1 LSPKNGSFELFVAI
15 RHVISRRRQTL
26 LSVTAVALAV
36 SISLVF
42 TSLGNGTQELLT
54 EIVEEKLPHVR
65 ISPAEGE
72 KQIHLYRGL
81 LERVGAIEGVS
92 SASATLSAEA
102 TISFKEKRRNALLRG
117 VDPADEDAIYKIS
130 KSMVEG
136 DFFDIQD
143 GKKAVIGTR
152 LAERLG
158 LKVGDRI
165 DASFPRARGTD
176 LRVVGIFDTGTPLD
190 ETVAYVSL
198 RTARDFLDEGDFINS
213 VELRLSDINDAERV
227 AAAVEGLGYNA
238 APWQENNPEIVRSIN
253 VGGFWRSLSIF
264 FVMIIAAFGIA
275 AIMNMLVLEKVR
287 EMGMLLAL
295 GADRSHLLR
304 IFIFESGVL
313 GLLGGLLGSV
323 LGLLGILA
331 LGSFRFETTAGGQE
345 LSSIPLVIDPSNF
358 PVYVLLAVV
367 LSLLAGAYP
376 AYRASKLDPVE
387 ALKGAEGEK
396 MRRKGWRPTFIE
408 EILACR
414 CITLGF
420 ETGVAARHIISNRR
434 GTAFTLISVG
444 VAVGV
449 IIMSFGLTEGVR
461 TEIVAG
467 TIEKNPHLLIEPK
480 EGEDYLHLYRT
491 TAARI
496 WDYPGVVAVSPR
508 LVGQGAARYRDNVE
522 GVEFIGVDP
531 ASEELLMKVQASIL
545 AGDFSDLRYGRSP
558 AFLGVKLAESL
569 DIRPGDGFDLVLK
582 ERTVRLRVAGL
593 VEKGTVKDWTLVY
606 LPLRTAQDLVGEGDV
621 VSEIGV
627 RLSDFEDAPEAAVD
641 LGYIL
646 NLETSSWEEYSR
658 EIARFVGTQS
668 RINLIFYSMILA
680 ISAFVIANT
689 TIMIVSRRTR
699 EIGIMMAMGADR
711 RSILRIFLLEN
722 LLLALPGGLLGSA
735 VGLAAGRLIAAF
747 GPAGFGGIPLTFT
760 LRPQLV
766 VYSIL
771 FALALNFL
779 AGLYP
784 AYRASNLDPVEA
796 IASD

>member
-1 LSPKNGSFELFVAI
+1 MSPKNGSFELFIAI
-15 RHVISRRRQTL
+15 RHVLSRRRQTL

-36 SISLVF
+36 SISLLF
-42 TSLGNGTQELLT
+42 TSLGNGTQELLVG
-54 EIVEEKLPHVR
+54 IVEDKLPHVR

-81 LERVGAIEGVS
+81 LDRVTAIEGVR
-92 SASATLSAEA
+92 SASATLSTEA
-102 TISFKEKRRNALLRG
+102 TISFKEKRRNVLLRG
-117 VDPADEDAIYKIS
+117 VDPTEEDAIYKIS
-130 KSMVEG
+130 GSMVSG
-136 DFFDIQD
+136 DFYEIQD
-143 GKKAVIGTR
+143 GKKVVIGTR

-198 RTARDFLDEGDFINS
+198 RTAREFLDEGDVINS
-213 VELRLSDINDAERV
+213 VELRISDINEAERV
-227 AAAVEGLGYNA
+227 ATAARALGYNA

-275 AIMNMLVLEKVR
+275 AIMNMLVQEKVR

-295 GADRSHLLR
+295 GADRSHLLK
-304 IFIFESGVL
+304 IFIFESGFL
-313 GLLGGLLGSV
+313 GLLGGLFGSV
-323 LGLLGILA
+323 LGLAGILA

-387 ALKGAEGEK
+387 ALKGAEGVGTG
-396 MRRKGWRPTFIE
+396 RKGWRPTFIE

-414 CITLGF
+414 CISLGF

-467 TIEKNPHLLIEPK
+467 TIEKNPHILIEPK
-480 EGEDYLHLYRT
+480 EGEEYIHLYRT
-491 TAARI
+491 AAARI
-496 WDYPGVVAVSPR
+496 SDHPGVVAVSPR

-531 ASEELLMKVQASIL
+531 GAEEPLLNVQASIL
-545 AGDFSDLRYGRSP
+545 VGEFSDLRYGRSS
-558 AFLGVKLAESL
+558 AFLGVKLAEAL
-569 DIRPGDGFDLVLK
+569 DISPGESFDLVLK
-582 ERTVRLRVAGL
+582 DRTVRLKVAGL
-593 VEKGTVKDWTLVY
+593 VEKGTVKDSTLVY

-627 RLSDFEDAPEAAVD
+627 RLSNFEDAPGAAED
-641 LGYIL
+641 LSLVL

-658 EIARFVGTQS
+658 EIARFVATQS
-668 RINLIFYSMILA
+668 RINIIFYSMILA

-722 LLLALPGGLLGSA
+722 LLLALPGGVLGSA
-735 VGLAAGRLIAAF
+735 VGLGAGRLIAAF
-747 GPAGFGGIPLTFT
+747 GPAGFGDVPLTFT
-760 LRPQLV
+760 LSPELV

-771 FALALNFL
+771 FALCLNFL

-784 AYRASNLDPVEA
+784 AFRASKLDPVEA
-796 IASD
+796 IASN